1 MKTGNIFY
9 DTLPKIEQEKYKILF
24 EDKSDWYIEDNN
36 GNQNWNQSKE
46 KINDFDDKLKKFII
60 YQSGLSQYNLSFLHF
75 PPFDIKN
82 YNFEKDREIIF
93 CNSIFYGKTDFHSG
107 FAKYIEETNFE
118 NATFR
123 EKVDFSQYTFGH
135 KISFKKTTF
144 NKDVDFKLSNFTK
157 YINFRITTFKKDV
170 NFDEAIFENKVSF
183 WGAKFHGKVHFDS
196 TDFRNIF
203 NFTKTQIHEITLVN
217 TNVENANLLEI
228 SAYDETNSENSK
240 PLTANNFVNKESA
253 RLIKDHFEK
262 QNNITEANKYFVIEQ
277 EKYIEELDN
286 SKNKTENGKRAKLI
300 PLYLN
305 KYVSYF
311 GTDWIRG
318 LLILSLFG
326 YLVLFSYMILRY
338 SLFSYPNQFYMAGD
352 WRSSNLATTLFDFI
366 IISFLY
372 IINLKFKKIK
382 YFFWRKLPDLKR
394 YSIVKRYEKI
404 FWLFRIIMNIKKYA
418 IIFLTVIVIFI
429 IFYLSQNNTTNL
441 ISQLLNPIN
450 AFKDDDTFKGYE
462 AFGVMVRI
470 ISATIIYQII
480 VAFRQFT
487 RRS

>member
-60 YQSGLSQYNLSFLHF
+60 SQYNLSFLHF

-82 YNFEKDREIIF
+82 YIFKKDREVIF
-93 CNSIFYGKTDFHSG
+93 CNSIFYGKTDFNSG
-107 FAKYIEETNFE
+107 FTKYIQETNFE

-123 EKVDFSQYTFGH
+123 EKVDFSQYTFGY
-135 KISFKKTTF
+135 KISFKSTTF

-157 YINFRITTFKKDV
+157 YINFRSTTFKKDV

-183 WGAKFHGKVHFDS
+183 WGAIFHDKVHFDS
-196 TDFRNIF
+196 TVFKETF
-203 NFTKTQIHEITLVN
+203 NFTKTQINKITLVN

-228 SAYDETNSENSK
+228 SAYDETNPKDPK
-240 PLTANNFVNKESA
+240 PLTKDNFENKESA
-253 RLIKDHFEK
+253 RLIKAHFEK

-277 EKYIEELDN
+277 EKYIDELKD
-286 SKNKTENGKRAKLI
+286 KDNKTEGGKLTKLF

-305 KYVSYF
+305 KYVSNF
-311 GTDWIRG
+311 GTDWLRSI
-318 LLILSLFG
+318 LILFLWGFVALF
-326 YLVLFSYMILRY
+326 LYMTNRY
-338 SLFSYPNQFYMAGD
+338 SLFTFPNEFYMANE
-352 WRSSNLATTLFDFI
+352 WNKSNIVTTVF
-366 IISFLY
+366 
-372 IINLKFKKIK
+372 
-382 YFFWRKLPDLKR
+382 
-394 YSIVKRYEKI
+394 
-404 FWLFRIIMNIKKYA
+404 
-418 IIFLTVIVIFI
+418 IFI
-429 IFYLSQNNTTNL
+429 IFVLAYLLNLYFVEVQNYKRKAIIGYFRFLHKHIKIKSKLYKTLMIIKFCILSLVAICIFIFCLYDSNLFNL
-441 ISQLLNPIN
+441 ISKLINPIN
-450 AFKDDDTFKGYE
+450 AFKDDETFKGYE
-462 AFGVMVRI
+462 AFGAMVRI

-487 RRS
+487 RRG